1 MKKIVI
7 EKKIIRKCNQH
18 FENEKNKIKIK

>member
-7 EKKIIRKCNQH
+7 EKPEAMLMQTRVY
-18 FENEKNKIKIK
+18 FFS